1 MDTPPSS
8 PSSSPASLSI
18 VELYK
23 QSLKP
28 ADSKFNLYFA
38 RPLAAP
44 IVALCARTPITPN
57 QITFISTLIMILALA
72 GLIYFEGVMGLWI
85 GVIGIELSYIFD
97 CVDGQLARVTG
108 RTSEVGGLLD
118 FMMDEL
124 KAYLLLAAITLRLYW
139 FPLGLSGDLSWGAF
153 ELQGNPWTLVGGLAS
168 LVIFASAI
176 SLTRFRRT
184 PEYAK
189 ATGRAQLKNG
199 QAAGEGKSGGPLWP
213 IKMAARLISQYPTSI
228 PFFMLFN
235 RLDLFLYSYTLLH
248 LLYAGVSF
256 ADLILQLGR
265 FTTSSKKELS

>member
-1 MDTPPSS
+1 MDTPPS
-8 PSSSPASLSI
+8 PLSLSLA
-18 VELYK
+18 ELYK

-44 IVALCARTPITPN
+44 IVAICARTPITPN
-57 QITFISTLIMILALA
+57 QITFMSTFIMILALV
-72 GLIYFEGVMGLWI
+72 GLVYFDGGVGLWI

-139 FPLGLSGDLSWGAF
+139 FPHGYEEGWNWGSLA
-153 ELQGNPWTLVGGLAS
+153 LMHNPWTLVGGLAS
-168 LVIFASAI
+168 VVIFASAI

-184 PEYAK
+184 PEYAQ
-189 ATGRAQLKNG
+189 ATGRIQLKNG

-213 IKMAARLISQYPTSI
+213 IKMGARLISQYPTSI

-256 ADLILQLGR
+256 TDLILQLGR
-265 FTTSSKKELS
+265 FASSSKKELS

>member
-1 MDTPPSS
+1 METTPPSS
-8 PSSSPASLSI
+8 PTSLSI
-18 VELYK
+18 IELYK

-57 QITFISTLIMILALA
+57 QITFISTLIMVLALV
-72 GLIYFEGVMGLWI
+72 GFVYFEGALGLWV
-85 GVIGIELSYIFD
+85 GVIGIELSYVFD

-139 FPLGLSGDLSWGAF
+139 FPVGLGGESNWGILDLMH
-153 ELQGNPWTLVGGLAS
+153 NPWTLVGGLAS
-168 LVIFASAI
+168 VVIFASAI

-189 ATGRAQLKNG
+189 ATGRVQIKNG
-199 QAAGEGKSGGPLWP
+199 QSAGEGKSGGPLWP
-213 IKMAARLISQYPTSI
+213 IKMIARLISQYPTSI

-265 FTTSSKKELS
+265 FSASSKKELS